1 MKPTLGLLL
10 LLLPLL
16 AVGCG
21 ELGGGDLKIPT
32 GNQVVQYDVDGM
44 T

>member
-1 MKPTLGLLL
+1 MKPTLGFLL

-16 AVGCG
+16 AIGCG
-21 ELGGGDLKIPT
+21 ELANGELKVAP